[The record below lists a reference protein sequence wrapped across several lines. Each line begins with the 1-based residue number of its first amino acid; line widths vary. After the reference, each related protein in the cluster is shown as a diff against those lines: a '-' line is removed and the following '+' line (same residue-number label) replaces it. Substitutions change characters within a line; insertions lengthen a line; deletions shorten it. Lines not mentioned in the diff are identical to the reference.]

1 MNIISGQKD
10 RKTTGSETITKTYR
24 QLKKKI
30 HNFFAFPHKNE
41 LIAKF
46 NTVMPWKKTN
56 NLPLILYIKVNRRG
70 VKLSH

>member
-1 MNIISGQKD
+1 MD
-10 RKTTGSETITKTYR
+10 RKTERLHEVKLLPKHIAS
-24 QLKKKI
+24 LKKNKI
-30 HNFFAFPHKNE
+30 HNFFPFPHKNE